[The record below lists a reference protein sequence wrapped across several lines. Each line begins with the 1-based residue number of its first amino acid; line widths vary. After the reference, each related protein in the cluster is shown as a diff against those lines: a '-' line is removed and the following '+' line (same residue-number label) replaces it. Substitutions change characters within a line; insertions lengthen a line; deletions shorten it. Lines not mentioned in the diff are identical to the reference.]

1 MNNCPFN
8 FARPA
13 SSVTPTDGMP
23 VEEEEKGSVEDILQ
37 VFRIFKLAR
46 VLKLARHSPG
56 LQVCIQAGQ
65 GAQAGQTF
73 SWPTGTLSSWPG
85 CSSWQGI
92 SLAYRYV
99 LQCWFNYDSYE
110 QNCFVFFRLEFCVLP
125 FNFEEYYNR
134 IIQKVKE
141 SFSYFPDKN
150 FMIIS

>member
-99 LQCWFNYDSYE
+99 LKCLFNQDSYE
-110 QNCFVFFRLEFCVLP
+110 KNCFVFFDQSFAFCRFILK
-125 FNFEEYYNR
+125 N
-134 IIQKVKE
+134 IIIELFKK
-141 SFSYFPDKN
+141 
-150 FMIIS
+150 